1 MRPGSPCAP
10 PRGARSVP
18 AAPPC
23 RWRSRPEPA
32 PSRGSLLPFA
42 AGGRRPLHPGSS
54 LHLLSPMACQVG
66 AERRPSICLLAHSVK
81 QTALWQDTRA
91 WVFIGQVPGLE
102 QRCPSR
108 LRRLHFGG
116 FLQAVA
122 LDGGL
127 AQLVLLD
134 LAARRHRVLLDEVH
148 VEGDLEAGDVLP
160 AILLHVLLG
169 EVGVRLLLY
178 YRGGDLLAVLFVR
191 DAVDLHV

>member
-1 MRPGSPCAP
+1 MTSTTFFITSIGQGEPAIMPVRKLLVSYSSKSGCSSSAMNIVGTPSTAVHLSSCTACKTFSGSKLSTGTIVPSWVTVL
-10 PRGARSVP
+10 SVP
-18 AAPPC
+18 STQP
-23 RWRSRPEPA
+23 
-32 PSRGSLLPFA
+32 
-42 AGGRRPLHPGSS
+42 
-54 LHLLSPMACQVG
+54 
-66 AERRPSICLLAHSVK
+66 K
-81 QTALWQDTRA
+81 QWKN
-91 WVFIGQVPGLE
+91 GLE